1 MIFPWKNWR
10 FAKNTKKFFL
20 NIQQKWNHNYPWKPR
35 NKMLLHQ
42 HARFNMLNR
51 VTDCKKINE
60 KRKSQKFNQKYF
72 LKIYLEKYT
81 QKGKLAT
88 QISSEEPR
96 NENKWMLSP
105 TLPPQKIARTHTH
118 THSKRN
124 LFFPLAFPFFF
135 KTTKHP
141 QAENH
146 TRYHHAH
153 THPRT
158 PTCPRPTI

>member
-1 MIFPWKNWR
+1 
-10 FAKNTKKFFL
+10 
-20 NIQQKWNHNYPWKPR
+20 
-35 NKMLLHQ
+35 MLQHQ

-81 QKGKLAT
+81 QKSKLAT

-118 THSKRN
+118 THTQSATYSSHS
-124 LFFPLAFPFFF
+124 PSPFSSRQQNIPKQ
-135 KTTKHP
+135 KTTRAITMP
-141 QAENH
+141 
-146 TRYHHAH
+146 TH
-153 THPRT
+153 THTLPHAPAQRYKKADST
-158 PTCPRPTI
+158 DFGSFDL